1 MNYFDDLEFVCCG
14 HTLASSSECKDY
26 HFDGY
31 YGIQFIID
39 GKINLSIDNSNK
51 ISSQGPVVFITGP
64 NNLFTYNSPKNESRQ
79 HFFVCFKGPRVKRYI
94 DGGLFPKVIP
104 NKFFLVQQPQKL
116 ADMFFELLSYWRR
129 SDKNSHAEAVL
140 ILEKILLQLSF
151 QFGNFRPNVRDK
163 ECFSSLAAL
172 IAENPAKKWNF
183 DEEADKL
190 GISKVHYRRLFQ
202 QETGVTPWR
211 YVLEC
216 RMRYA
221 SVLLLTTQLRI
232 KEIAFQCGFAGE
244 FHFSREFKKITGL
257 SPRLYRLKR

>member
-14 HTLASSSECKDY
+14 QLLHSYSECKDH

-31 YGIQFIID
+31 YGIQFVID
-39 GKINLSIDNSNK
+39 GKINLSVDNLPKVSA
-51 ISSQGPVVFITGP
+51 QGPVIFFTGP
-64 NNLFTYNSPKNESRQ
+64 NNFFTYNSPKNDARN
-79 HFFVCFKGPRVKRYI
+79 HLFVCFKGPRVKRYI
-94 DGGLFPKVIP
+94 DGGLFPKTIS
-104 NKFFLVQQPQKL
+104 NKFYTVQQPQKL
-116 ADMFFELLSYWRR
+116 ADMFIELLSYWRR

-151 QFGNFRPNVRDK
+151 QVGDFRQSIRDK
-163 ECFSSLAAL
+163 ECFSNLAAA
-172 IAENPAKKWNF
+172 IAENPAYNWDF
-183 DEEADKL
+183 EVEAAKL
-190 GISKVHYRRLFQ
+190 GISNVHCRRLFQ

-221 SVLLLTTQLRI
+221 SILLLTTQLRI

-257 SPRLYRLKR
+257 SPRMFRLKR